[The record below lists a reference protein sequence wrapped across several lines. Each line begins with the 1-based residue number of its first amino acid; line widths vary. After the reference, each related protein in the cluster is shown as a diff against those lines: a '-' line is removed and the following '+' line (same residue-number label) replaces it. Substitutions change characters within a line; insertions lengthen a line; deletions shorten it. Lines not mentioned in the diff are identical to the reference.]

1 MNDLATQIHETPEQ
15 AARSYLVTGSS
26 VEETLSEL
34 SRSFPGCNGLAAITA
49 AVDKIR
55 ASADCET
62 ATVVGWALEAYR
74 TVYQRS
80 LVACEFG
87 AALRAVKELVALA
100 RDIPEK
106 TGGNVS
112 NDGDDSEETND

>member
-1 MNDLATQIHETPEQ
+1 MNELATQTHDTPET

-34 SRSFPGCNGLAAITA
+34 SRAFPGCNGLAAITA

-80 LVACEFG
+80 LVACEFA

-106 TGGNVS
+106 PGGNVP
-112 NDGDDSEETND
+112 DDDNQEDADD

>member
-1 MNDLATQIHETPEQ
+1 MA
-15 AARSYLVTGSS
+15 
-26 VEETLSEL
+26 EL
-34 SRSFPGCNGLAAITA
+34 SRTFPGCDGIAAITA

-80 LVACEFG
+80 LVACEFA

-106 TGGNVS
+106 PGANVS
-112 NDGDDSEETND
+112 HDENAEETDD